1 MLSRVINELKVHAKV
16 CAPETYCQGTL
27 FELWG
32 PTVHMGQLTAAGM
45 GAQKT
50 KHPLRAGLENPRD
63 SNIKNL

>member
-1 MLSRVINELKVHAKV
+1 MLNSVPLKPMPRH
-16 CAPETYCQGTL
+16 T
-27 FELWG
+27 ELWG
-32 PTVHMGQLTAAGM
+32 PTVHAGQLTAAGT